1 MRILLHCV
9 YYPPEVGGLESH
21 VHQLARGLV
30 ERGHQVRVV
39 TSRSL
44 PEVPRDEEMDGVRVH
59 RSWFPMR
66 NPLGWVL
73 HSLGSLPRTRA
84 WARWSDVIHA
94 QAFASI
100 PPCGIAAAAAHRPL
114 VATLHTSHFLVR
126 AQRPLWKP
134 LLGRLV
140 AWPDHVLAA
149 SSEIAEVGE
158 GLAPGTRVEALTNGV
173 DTHRFRPVPPL
184 LNEHEIKYSI
194 LLPRRLFHKN
204 GVTFAVQALPHILA
218 EVPQARLLVV
228 GDGPE
233 RPRMEALA
241 RELGVTERVHFL
253 GRRPHE
259 EMPGLLASGQVA
271 LFPSLMEATSVAAL
285 EAMACGRPVVAT
297 RVGGLP
303 EIVDES
309 VGALVPPA
317 DPEALARAAVA
328 LLQRPDLEALGT
340 RARERVVRY
349 WSNDRLVDRHL
360 EIYEALVEGR
370 AVPAPRGRERMTP

>member
-1 MRILLHCV
+1 MRILLHCI

-30 ERGHQVRVV
+30 QRGHEVRVV
-39 TSRSL
+39 TSLSL
-44 PEVPRDEEMDGVRVH
+44 PGTPRDEEMEGVEVH

-66 NPLGWVL
+66 NPLGWML

-84 WARWSDVIHA
+84 WAEWADVVHA

-100 PPCGIAAAAAHRPL
+100 PPCGISAHAAHRPL

-126 AQRPLWKP
+126 ARKPAWRP

-149 SSEIAEVGE
+149 SSEIARVGE
-158 GLAPGTRVEALTNGV
+158 ELAPGTRVEALTNGV
-173 DTHRFRPVPPL
+173 DTHRFRPVEPIL
-184 LNEHEIKYSI
+184 KEHEVSSSI

-204 GVTFAVQALPHILA
+204 GVTFAVRALPHILA
-218 EVPQARLLVV
+218 GIPEARLLVV

-253 GRRPHE
+253 GSRPHG

-303 EIVDES
+303 EIVDDS
-309 VGALVPPA
+309 VGALVPPE
-317 DPEALARAAVA
+317 DPEALGRAVVE
-328 LLQRPDLEALGT
+328 LLRRPDLEAVGA
-340 RARERVVRY
+340 RARERVVRH
-349 WSNDRLVDRHL
+349 WSNDRLVDRHQ
-360 EIYEALVEGR
+360 EIYEALVQGR
-370 AVPAPRGRERMTP
+370 AVPAPRGMERTMP